1 MGFPWPIKEA
11 FMNYVEGDQEHH
23 PYVVGLKFGI
33 EVKLSEFVCK
43 ELCVSVE
50 CCECLVIP
58 LWKTKLETSR
68 LWLYL
73 YLLI

>member
-11 FMNYVEGDQEHH
+11 FMNYVEGDQQQH

-50 CCECLVIP
+50 CCEFVVRP
-58 LWKTKLETSR
+58 L
-68 LWLYL
+68 
-73 YLLI
+73 